1 MRWIQRTLGIAYAA
15 IVCGSTALQAQH
27 GSPSLGT
34 DAVQAVAISTSD
46 IEAAGGGITWAQNAT
61 FYRYLTRGVLN
72 LIAALSAPQASLL
85 TALDLEARNVTER
98 ITPSSRAHY
107 AGHPERSEPAT
118 RGKPPAVGNAGR
130 RPAVSIPSPAGPEP
144 CDRFRDPSALWAR
157 DDRYASVLEASA
169 ARNPRP
175 DASRMPWI
183 LSSARRP
190 ADFGIPRYRSG

>member
-27 GSPSLGT
+27 RSPSLGT

-85 TALDLEARNVTER
+85 TALDLEARDLTER

-107 AGHPERSEPAT
+107 AGHPERSEGS
-118 RGKPPAVGNAGR
+118 RHR
-130 RPAVSIPSPAGPEP
+130 Q
-144 CDRFRDPSALWAR
+144 AL
-157 DDRYASVLEASA
+157 
-169 ARNPRP
+169 
-175 DASRMPWI
+175 SRAI
-183 LSSARRP
+183 
-190 ADFGIPRYRSG
+190 DFGIDTAGLRPARVTAGLRPALPTAGGSSTLDGTPTAGGLPLVAGSALRASG

>member
-27 GSPSLGT
+27 RSPSLGT

-98 ITPSSRAHY
+98 PLRRHPKRITPVIPSAYAVIPSGARDPVTGRPRAV
-107 AGHPERSEPAT
+107 RSIS
-118 RGKPPAVGNAGR
+118 GSIPPAFGR
-130 RPAVSIPSPAGPEP
+130 RGLPLGCAQRCLRPGV
-144 CDRFRDPSALWAR
+144 RAR
-157 DDRYASVLEASA
+157 WTARLLRGLASGGRLG
-169 ARNPRP
+169 
-175 DASRMPWI
+175 ASRLGMT
-183 LSSARRP
+183 A
-190 ADFGIPRYRSG
+190 

>member
-27 GSPSLGT
+27 RSPSLGT

-85 TALDLEARNVTER
+85 TALDLEARDLTER

-107 AGHPERSEPAT
+107 AGHPERITPSSRAE
-118 RGKPPAVGNAGR
+118 RAGHQRQAPGSRQR
-130 RPAVSIPSPAGPEP
+130 RPKAGGI
-144 CDRFRDPSALWAR
+144 DP
-157 DDRYASVLEASA
+157 VTG
-169 ARNPRP
+169 RP
-175 DASRMPWI
+175 
-183 LSSARRP
+183 
-190 ADFGIPRYRSG
+190 